1 MNQENA
7 VSDPKPT
14 YVERLVDEY
23 AFSSQYQYQQ
33 DVEMDIEKAISESII
48 IENLRKS
55 KEHQK
60 KKEMFIRKLE
70 DSCLRQKNER
80 QQQQYINTPDVVIK
94 DKTK

>member
-48 IENLRKS
+48 IE
-55 KEHQK
+55 
-60 KKEMFIRKLE
+60 
-70 DSCLRQKNER
+70 KN
-80 QQQQYINTPDVVIK
+80 NH
-94 DKTK
+94 